1 MANRARRY
9 DNEQKLNVKKIIA
22 VIVFILVI
30 VMFIIG
36 IKSLLNGEKTGI
48 SGKIE
53 TTSYFT
59 VYDNGKW
66 GVINSKGDIVIKPT
80 YDSMIIIPDSSKEV
94 FICTYNINNEDR
106 KL

>member
-1 MANRARRY
+1 MAKRARRY

-30 VMFIIG
+30 VMFVIG
-36 IKSLLNGEKTGI
+36 IKSLLNGEKTGT

-66 GVINSKGDIVIKPT
+66 GVINSKGNIVVKPN
-80 YDSMIIIPDSSKEV
+80 YDSMIVIPDSSKEV
-94 FICTYNINNEDR
+94 FVCAYDINNENR